1 MTRHGRTILP
11 SMSVTL
17 RADTVW
23 WLALLGPLQ
32 AKKLFNSAP
41 AAGPPSVAPHE
52 QGELERRHRC
62 RRQIFDLLQQS
73 RDEEERL
80 QEQIDV
86 RVYTPPHM
94 FPTRTRTDQVGRP
107 AAPPYCISQHWFEGL
122 TPFHTCADVVCCPL
136 SPSPW

>member
-1 MTRHGRTILP
+1 M
-11 SMSVTL
+11 
-17 RADTVW
+17 
-23 WLALLGPLQ
+23 ALLGPLQ

-86 RVYTPPHM
+86 RIYIPLI
-94 FPTRTRTDQVGRP
+94 TRTDRVGRP
-107 AAPPYCISQHWFEGL
+107 AAQSL
-122 TPFHTCADVVCCPL
+122 HTASVGTR
-136 SPSPW
+136 SRG